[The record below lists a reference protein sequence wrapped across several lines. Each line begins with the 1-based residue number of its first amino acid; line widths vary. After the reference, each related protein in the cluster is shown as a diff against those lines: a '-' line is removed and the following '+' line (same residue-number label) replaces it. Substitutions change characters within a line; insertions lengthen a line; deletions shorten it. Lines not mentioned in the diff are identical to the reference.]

1 MPKSDFL
8 IAITQLAA
16 ERNLSQE
23 VVLEAVEAAL
33 VSAFKKDMLAEADLS
48 VKFGNQGEVHV
59 YSRLTVVDPVLDPS
73 KEVSVTGAQARKP
86 TAKVGDVIDLEVT
99 PSNAG
104 RIAAQTA
111 KQVVIQRLRDA
122 ERDLI
127 YAEYADKE
135 GQVLSGTVQRLEGRS
150 VIIDLGRAEAVLP
163 PQEQSPTEHY
173 RNGQR
178 LKVYVLEVG
187 KTPKGPQVVV
197 SRTHKDLLRRL
208 FELEVPEI
216 YSCVVEI
223 KSIAREPGF
232 RSKVA
237 VSASQER
244 VDPVGACVGLRGMRI
259 QNIVNELHGEKI
271 DVVEWVPDHGAF
283 ISKALGPAQVLN
295 VYLRRTDGIAT
306 VVVPDRQLSLAIG
319 REGQNARLAAKLTA
333 WRIDIKSATEAEVDK
348 DRLASEHAAQEQAD
362 KDLKAQQATLVAASA
377 ALIAKPMAVPAL
389 ARPVGAPQPVL
400 AQATAT
406 ATPMTVTQP
415 KTEVLKAQPPRLSQP
430 GGGFAPEQPAMAGP
444 GQPVTAR
451 PAKPTPTPPAW
462 KQPEPELAV
471 EEEEPEEEQTKA
483 VPMAQALTSEETWR
497 VVQPPPSRSAIRFA
511 EDIAE
516 FRGRRAPGRKG
527 DKEEARGAKRKGG
540 SRR

>member
-1 MPKSDFL
+1 MKSDFL

-23 VVLEAVEAAL
+23 VVLHAVEAAL
-33 VSAFKKDMLAEADLS
+33 VSAFKKDHLAEADVA
-48 VKFGNQGEVHV
+48 VKFGSQGEIHV
-59 YSRLTVVDPVLDPS
+59 YAHMTVV
-73 KEVSVTGAQARKP
+73 EAVTNPQAEW
-86 TAKVGDVIDLEVT
+86 TLADAKAKRPNAKLGDIIDAEVT

-111 KQVVIQRLRDA
+111 KQVVMQRLREA
-122 ERDLI
+122 ERELI
-127 YAEYADKE
+127 YAEYAGKE

-150 VIIDLGRAEAVLP
+150 VIIDLGRAEAILP
-163 PQEQSPTEHY
+163 PQEQSPTERY

-216 YSCVVEI
+216 YSGVVEI

-237 VSASQER
+237 VSATQER
-244 VDPVGACVGLRGMRI
+244 VDPVGSCVGLRGMRI

-271 DVVEWVPDHGAF
+271 DVVEWVPDAGAF
-283 ISKALGPAQVLN
+283 IAKALGPAQVLN
-295 VYLRRTDGIAT
+295 VFLRKSDGIAT

-333 WRIDIKSATEAEVDK
+333 WRIDIKSATEAEADK
-348 DRLASEHAAQEQAD
+348 ENLDALKAAQELAEKEQKVRKPVAVGAAVVAPT
-362 KDLKAQQATLVAASA
+362 LIAPAHPAIAPRPMVAVAQASA
-377 ALIAKPMAVPAL
+377 APAAAAPATAPTAAGPKKVEAPRVP
-389 ARPVGAPQPVL
+389 
-400 AQATAT
+400 ATAT
-406 ATPMTVTQP
+406 ATAAP
-415 KTEVLKAQPPRLSQP
+415 KTALPPKEMPKIVELPRK
-430 GGGFAPEQPAMAGP
+430 GA
-444 GQPVTAR
+444 
-451 PAKPTPTPPAW
+451 
-462 KQPEPELAV
+462 EPILELEEEEEEAV
-471 EEEEPEEEQTKA
+471 EEATEA
-483 VPMAQALTSEETWR
+483 VPLAQALASDETWR
-497 VVQPPPSRSAIRFA
+497 VAAPPPSRSPIRFA

-516 FRGRRAPGRKG
+516 FRGRRGPGRKG
-527 DKEEARGAKRKGG
+527 DRDDDRGPKRKGG
-540 SRR
+540 GGRR